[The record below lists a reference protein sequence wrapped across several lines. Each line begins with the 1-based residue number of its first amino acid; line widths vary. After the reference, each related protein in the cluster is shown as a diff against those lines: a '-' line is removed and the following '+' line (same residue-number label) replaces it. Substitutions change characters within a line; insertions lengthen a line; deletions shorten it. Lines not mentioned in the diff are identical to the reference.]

1 MAEPLPMIPQAKAA
15 SACCSIQAIAQAKAK
30 IGEFIERLGL
40 FGIDLGPLAIGARL
54 VQFPG
59 GPLPTLNL
67 VKFGL
72 TAAYGA
78 RRFLSLD
85 NFIKPATSMTVMPF
99 DIAASHAGHLL
110 PAAGNRLHRQLSQ
123 TALDRREIVMPQ
135 TTASDCELVWLF
147 LSKQRRSSGR
157 LKIRSCP
164 FHAPRID
171 G

>member
-1 MAEPLPMIPQAKAA
+1 VLFY
-15 SACCSIQAIAQAKAK
+15 SGDDAQAKAK
-30 IGEFIERLGL
+30 IGEFIERLGF
-40 FGIDLGPLAIGARL
+40 FGFDLGPLAIGARL
-54 VQFPG
+54 AQFPG

-99 DIAASHAGHLL
+99 DIAASYAGHLL
-110 PAAGNRLHRQLSQ
+110 PAAGNRLHRQLRQ

-135 TTASDCELVWLF
+135 TTESDGELVWLF
-147 LSKQRRSSGR
+147 LSKQ
-157 LKIRSCP
+157 
-164 FHAPRID
+164 
-171 G
+171 